1 MDTLQIRIDQKTK
14 QEAKRVL
21 DRLGL
26 DMSSA
31 VKIYLR
37 QMIRTKGIPFPL
49 ITENGFI
56 PEQEEQL
63 IRESNQTLQSYRI
76 KTTNG
81 YTSAKK
87 LLTAILK

>member
-1 MDTLQIRIDQKTK
+1 MDTIQIRIDQKTK
-14 QEAKRVL
+14 REAKRIL

-37 QMIRTKGIPFPL
+37 QISRTKGIPFPL
-49 ITENGFI
+49 ITENGFTQS
-56 PEQEEQL
+56 QEDQL
-63 IRESNQTLQSYRI
+63 IMESNQTLKSYRN
-76 KTTNG
+76 KTKKG

-87 LLTAILK
+87 LLSAI